1 MKRFNSM
8 RLLLGCLL
16 IGTLGVFGAVAASFI
31 IAYQKSYR
39 EHQHMQMREAA
50 YEARLGEVR
59 EEIRVN
65 ERYLEL
71 LLKDPAFLERVV
83 RKQLGYVRRGEVVF
97 RFDDPL
103 IHRQ

>member
-1 MKRFNSM
+1 MKRVNMM

-16 IGTLGVFGAVAASFI
+16 IGTLGGVGAIAASFV

-39 EHQHMQMREAA
+39 EHQHIQMREAA
-50 YEARLGEVR
+50 HEVQLGDAR
-59 EEIRVN
+59 EEIRVK

-103 IHRQ
+103 IDRQ

>member
-16 IGTLGVFGAVAASFI
+16 IGTLSVFGAVTASFV

-39 EHQHMQMREAA
+39 EHQHMLMREAS

-59 EEIRVN
+59 EEIRVK

-83 RKQLGYVRRGEVVF
+83 RKQLGHVRRGEVVF

>member
-1 MKRFNSM
+1 MKRFNMM

-16 IGTLGVFGAVAASFI
+16 IGTLGGVGAVTAAFV

-39 EHQHMQMREAA
+39 EHQHIQMRETA
-50 YEARLGEVR
+50 YEAQLGGIR
-59 EEIRVN
+59 EEIGVK

-71 LLKDPAFLERVV
+71 LLEDPEFLERVV

-103 IHRQ
+103 IDRQ